1 MSKKVSP
8 KKSATAGE
16 TKKKVVPIEN
26 TTQNGAEAN
35 KLVVEAEK
43 ELNKIKKDSGS
54 KTETQLQS
62 AFSKLS

>member
-35 KLVVEAEK
+35 KLVAEAEK
-43 ELNKIKKDSGS
+43 ELTKIKKDSG
-54 KTETQLQS
+54 
-62 AFSKLS
+62 